1 MDILTK
7 EKRSWNMSRIKGK
20 DTKPEKIVR
29 SALHRLGLRFRLNGK
44 VSRKYHP
51 KGVLPGKP
59 DIVLTRHK
67 TVVFVHGCFW
77 HRHKKCKEATVPK
90 TKAEWWLNKLN
101 SNVERD
107 RRVTLELKNSGW
119 KVIVLWECEIK
130 GKDSTYIK
138 NKLNSLLS

>member
-7 EKRSWNMSRIKGK
+7 EKRSWNMSRIRNK

-44 VSRKYHP
+44 VSIKYYP

-67 TVVFVHGCFW
+67 TVVFAHGCFW

-90 TKAEWWLNKLN
+90 TKTKWWLNKLN

-107 RRVTLELKNSGW
+107 RRVTLELKNLGW
-119 KVIVLWECEIK
+119 KVIVVWECEIK
-130 GKDSTYIK
+130 NKDSTYIK
-138 NKLNSLLS
+138 DKLNSLLS